1 MIKDVFI
8 GITAYF
14 RYLSLV
20 RKNGLGRF
28 FFAPIIVGIL
38 LITTIGTS
46 AYGFSDNLG
55 HLMSDWYPWKRGA
68 AFVQSFSS
76 VIAGIFIF
84 VIGLII
90 AKYLVL
96 ILASPFMSPMSQN
109 IEAQGVYKPALPYQ
123 SLTAME
129 GIWRGLRIASVN
141 IFKELSI
148 TLVILV
154 FSLIIPILGPF
165 TAVLLFL
172 IQAYYAGSGNM
183 DYTLERYFGVKES
196 KQFIRANRGLAIGNG
211 IVFVALLMLGLGFFI
226 APPLGTLA
234 ATPEV
239 LKRLEKY

>member
-8 GITAYF
+8 GITAYL

-20 RKNGLGRF
+20 RKNKLGRF
-28 FFAPIIVGIL
+28 FLAPALIGIL
-38 LITTIGTS
+38 LMATIGTS
-46 AYGFSDNLG
+46 AYSLSDNLG
-55 HLMSDWYPWKRGA
+55 SLMSDWYPWERGA
-68 AFVQSFSS
+68 AFVQSFSA
-76 VIAGIFIF
+76 VIAGILIF
-84 VIGLII
+84 VLGLII

-96 ILASPFMSPMSQN
+96 VIASPFMSPMSQK
-109 IEAQGVYKPALPYQ
+109 IEAQGVYKPTLPYQ
-123 SLTAME
+123 SLTVME
-129 GIWRGLRIASVN
+129 GIWRGLRIASRN

-148 TLVILV
+148 TLVIV
-154 FSLIIPILGPF
+154 IFSLIIPIIAPF
-165 TAVLLFL
+165 TAILLFL

-196 KQFIRANRGLAIGNG
+196 KRFIRANRGLAIGNG
-211 IVFVALLMLGLGFFI
+211 IVFVALLILGLGFFI

>member
-1 MIKDVFI
+1 MIKDILI

-14 RYLSLV
+14 RHLSLV
-20 RKNGLGRF
+20 RKNGLARF
-28 FFAPIIVGIL
+28 FFAPILIGIVMMASISTG
-38 LITTIGTS
+38 
-46 AYGFSDNLG
+46 AYGLSDNLG
-55 HLMSDWYPWKRGA
+55 SLMSDWYPWERGA
-68 AFVQSFSS
+68 TFVQSFST
-76 VIAGIFIF
+76 VIAGILIF

-96 ILASPFMSPMSQN
+96 IIASPFMSPMSQK
-109 IEAQGVYKPALPYQ
+109 IEAEGINKPTLPYQ

-129 GIWRGLRIASVN
+129 GIWRGLRIASRN

-148 TLVILV
+148 TLIIVLLS
-154 FSLIIPILGPF
+154 FLIPIIAPV

-196 KQFIRANRGLAIGNG
+196 KRFIRANKGLAIGNG

-239 LKRLEKY
+239 LKRLETY